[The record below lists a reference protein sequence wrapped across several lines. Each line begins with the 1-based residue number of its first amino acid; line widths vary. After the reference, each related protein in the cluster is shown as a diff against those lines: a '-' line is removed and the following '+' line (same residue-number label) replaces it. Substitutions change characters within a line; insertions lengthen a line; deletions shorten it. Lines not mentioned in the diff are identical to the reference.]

1 MAGPSPEW
9 GFGMGGA
16 AIVLAA
22 GATWAA
28 IHLRI
33 NVYER
38 LIRLIRK
45 TRVALDAEIIAEARG
60 LRKLLNEYF
69 SDSPNIDPAIEIL
82 EPSRIVKPALVMARD
97 YKMRE
102 RINSDFEIILKLATA
117 LAGLAPLFLLTS
129 LAATFFYFV
138 NFENSAIWVSLTVAA
153 TGEALVSAAA
163 VAWYGVLRSRTQAA
177 VEAGR
182 VEP

>member
-1 MAGPSPEW
+1 MSGPSPEW
-9 GFGMGGA
+9 GFGIGGA
-16 AIVLAA
+16 AVVLAA

-60 LRKLLNEYF
+60 LRRLLNEYF
-69 SDSPNIDPAIEIL
+69 SDSPNIDPAVEIL

-102 RINSDFEIILKLATA
+102 RINHDFKLILRLATA
-117 LAGLAPLFLLTS
+117 LAILAPLFLLTS

-138 NFENSAIWVSLTVAA
+138 SFAATTLWATLATVAA
-153 TGEALVSAAA
+153 GEAVASAVA
-163 VAWYGVLRSRTQAA
+163 VAWYAVLRNRTQAA